1 MSARA
6 CIECASTKHRLS
18 SGREAY
24 PHRHDLHSMNFWFC
38 ECGAF
43 VGCHPGTD
51 KPLGAPA
58 GQATKRA
65 RSDAHKVFDRM
76 WKQKRMGR
84 SAAYK
89 WLAAALGIEAAECH
103 IGHMNRETARRV
115 VSIVHEWEAENVH
128 RLPRQ
133 LPAVPA

>member
-1 MSARA
+1 MIF
-6 CIECASTKHRLS
+6 CGPSTPKFIA
-18 SGREAY
+18 E
-24 PHRHDLHSMNFWFC
+24 
-38 ECGAF
+38 AF
-43 VGCHPGTD
+43 VISEKVGD
-51 KPLGAPA
+51 EALG
-58 GQATKRA
+58 GEKFREKT
-65 RSDAHKVFDRM
+65 DRM

-89 WLAAALGIEAAECH
+89 WLAAALRIEAAECH